1 MNLAALSVVNS
12 FNEIFLA
19 YGQSD
24 EYSFVFRREANI
36 YNRRAEKI
44 LTCIIQIKNLIIN
57 YILINRYRLLFYF
70 IICLQLE

>member
-12 FNEIFLA
+12 FNEMFLA

-24 EYSFVFRREANI
+24 EYSFVFKREANI

-44 LTCIIQIKNLIIN
+44 LTCIK
-57 YILINRYRLLFYF
+57 
-70 IICLQLE
+70 